1 MPRSLAVTRVLLYL
15 MFALTLLGGFGVVN
29 SLLELG
35 SHITPM
41 LTLLALYAVVPGI
54 AAVIL
59 ARRLWTGGKVVWVAL
74 IALQGWLLVGSIVNL
89 YAGSARG
96 LSQLLLPGA
105 LLALVSA
112 GASRAWFELPSEQR
126 AVRPR
131 WTLERLRREG
141 IPSVPHVIGWRRDR
155 GQSAAEYAGM
165 VGLVALI
172 IGALVLGG
180 VGTQIANG
188 LQTAVCTILGGD
200 CDSDTVAGG
209 GGESGGGGNGGG
221 DSGGGDN
228 GGSDSGGGDN
238 GGGDSGGGSD
248 GGGSDGGG
256 GSDSGGSDGGGSD
269 GGSDSGG
276 SDGGGSDGGGSDGG
290 GSDGGSDSGG
300 SDGGGSDG
308 GGSDGGGSDGGSS
321 NGGSDSGGSDGG
333 SDSGGSDGGGSDG
346 GGSDSGGSDGGSSDG
361 GSDSGGSDGGS
372 DSGGSDGGGSD
383 GGGSDGGSDSGGSDG
398 GGSDGGGSSGGTNCN
413 PVMAPWGIMQNCT
426 DSDTGGSDSGGS
438 DGGGSDGGGSD
449 SGGSDGGSSDGGSDS
464 GGSDGGSSNGGS
476 DGGGSD
482 GGSDSGGSDG
492 GGSNGGSDGGG
503 SDGGG
508 SDGGGSDGGSD
519 SGGSSGGTNCNP
531 VMAPWGIMQ
540 NCTESNTGGSDGG
553 GGASGGSGGSS
564 GGKND
569 DNKDDDNKDDD
580 QDEDNEDKKNDC
592 LNGSKVAFSGPVS
605 TGAVGDGRYTLASA
619 AVRTRVGT
627 GGVLVGGVSL
637 AADPGSAS
645 AMDLVQSV
653 SGSSLAGVD
662 TYQDAEDR
670 VVTALG
676 LTDEPRPEPE
686 PDPEPEPEPEPGPD
700 GESCSERPDPM
711 TALDDVP
718 KYGSTDRKD
727 WARKVE
733 EIARQNPLTKDFT
746 AEDALIVADYTGS
759 WAEDA
764 NKYLRGQPIPGSRSN
779 SVPKFIERM
788 DRALDHLPPVD
799 GTFYRGT
806 FMPDELLE
814 KFANG
819 EEVEMPEYLST
830 SSDPAKADR
839 AAENSKSN
847 GRKGEK
853 VVLEVTTDNGRNIDP
868 LSRYQGKESEVLIP
882 RGGKFVKTGEKTKII
897 GGKEYKVIEV
907 KQVG

>member
-1 MPRSLAVTRVLLYL
+1 MPRSLVVTRVLLYL

-35 SHITPM
+35 SHITPT

-59 ARRLWTGGKVVWVAL
+59 ARRVWTGGKVVWGAL

-209 GGESGGGGNGGG
+209 GGGESGGGGNGGG

-228 GGSDSGGGDN
+228 GGGNS
-238 GGGDSGGGSD
+238 GGDSGGGSD

-276 SDGGGSDGGGSDGG
+276 SDGGGSDGGGSDGGSDSGGSDGGGSDGGSSDGGSSDGGSDGGGSDGG

-333 SDSGGSDGGGSDG
+333 GSDS
-346 GGSDSGGSDGGSSDG
+346 GGSDSGGSDGGSSDGGSDSGGSDGGSSNG

-383 GGGSDGGSDSGGSDG
+383 GGGSDGGSDG

-413 PVMAPWGIMQNCT
+413 PVMAPWGIMQSCT
-426 DSDTGGSDSGGS
+426 ESNTGGSDSGGS
-438 DGGGSDGGGSD
+438 DGGGSDGGS
-449 SGGSDGGSSDGGSDS
+449 
-464 GGSDGGSSNGGS
+464 
-476 DGGGSD
+476 SD

-540 NCTESNTGGSDGG
+540 NCTESNTGGSDSD

-564 GGKND
+564 GGRND

-580 QDEDNEDKKNDC
+580 QDEDQDDDNEDKKNDC

-605 TGAVGDGRYTLASA
+605 TGAAGDGRYTLASA

-645 AMDLVQSV
+645 AMDLVQSL

>member
-35 SHITPM
+35 SHITPT

-59 ARRLWTGGKVVWVAL
+59 ARRVWTGGKVVWGAL

-96 LSQLLLPGA
+96 ISQLLLPGA

-188 LQTAVCTILGGD
+188 LQTAVCTILGSS
-200 CDSDTVAGG
+200 CESDTVAGG
-209 GGESGGGGNGGG
+209 GGESGGGESGGGGDSAGGNNGGG
-221 DSGGGDN
+221 DSGG
-228 GGSDSGGGDN
+228 DSG
-238 GGGDSGGGSD
+238 GGGSD

-256 GSDSGGSDGGGSD
+256 SDG
-269 GGSDSGG
+269 GG

-308 GGSDGGGSDGGSS
+308 GGSDGGGSDGGGSDGGSS

-333 SDSGGSDGGGSDG
+333 GSDSGGSDS

-361 GSDSGGSDGGS
+361 GSDSGGSDGGGSDGGS

-398 GGSDGGGSSGGTNCN
+398 GGSDGGGSDGGGSSGGTNCN
-413 PVMAPWGIMQNCT
+413 PVMAPWGIMQSCT
-426 DSDTGGSDSGGS
+426 ESNTGGSDSGGS
-438 DGGGSDGGGSD
+438 DG
-449 SGGSDGGSSDGGSDS
+449 GGSDGGSSDGGSDS
-464 GGSDGGSSNGGS
+464 GGSDGGGSNGGS
-476 DGGGSD
+476 DG
-482 GGSDSGGSDG
+482 
-492 GGSNGGSDGGG
+492 GGSDGGG

-540 NCTESNTGGSDGG
+540 NCTESNTGGSDSG

-564 GGKND
+564 GGRND

-580 QDEDNEDKKNDC
+580 QDEDQDDDNEDNEDNEDKKNDC

-605 TGAVGDGRYTLASA
+605 TGAAGDGRYTLASA

-711 TALDDVP
+711 TALDGIP